1 MFPNPQSALPLPLR
15 PSLERY
21 RKIAKE
27 LVRACKS
34 GQPESLRTWAEQWV
48 QALVRLSRIDVTPQL
63 PVHTRE
69 WIDGVENFTRRQML
83 TGECMCALAD
93 AQFVLARSHGFE
105 SWPKFVRHL
114 ESLAAGNSSASR
126 FETAENAIVSG
137 DAAALKRL
145 LSEEPELVRARS
157 TREHGATLLH
167 YVSANGVEGYRQKT
181 PENIV
186 EIAEI
191 LLQAGAEVDATAD
204 VYGGG
209 CTALG
214 LAATSVHPE
223 QAGMQEALLQ
233 KLLDFGA
240 AINPNSIAPISIAGN
255 GQSLVMACLA
265 NGRPRAAA
273 YLASCG
279 ARYGLVETA
288 ALGQMDRLRS
298 FFEGN
303 GDPQSRLA
311 PSQLEAAFLYACQ
324 FGPIEVVAFLIQQG
338 VNIAARDRDGQ
349 TGLHHAV
356 MGCNLQTVRLMSG
369 YTELLEIVN
378 VYGGTPAGQALWCA
392 AHDEDPDRYI
402 PILDSLFV
410 AGAKLP
416 ARHPAISTHSDAWLK
431 ERNSIV
437 EPAWSW

>member
-48 QALVRLSRIDVTPQL
+48 QALVKLSGIDVTPQL
-63 PVHTRE
+63 PVHIRK
-69 WIDGVENFTRRQML
+69 WVDDVENFARRQL
-83 TGECMCALAD
+83 LENERACALAD

-126 FETAENAIVSG
+126 FEAAADAIVTG
-137 DAAALKRL
+137 DAATLKRL
-145 LSEEPELVRARS
+145 LSEEPELARERS

-167 YVSANGVEGYRQKT
+167 YVSANGVEGYRQRT
-181 PENIV
+181 PPDIV

-223 QAGMQEALLQ
+223 CAGVQEALLQ
-233 KLLDFGA
+233 KLLDYGA
-240 AINPNSIAPISIAGN
+240 AIAPISIAGK

-265 NGRPRAAA
+265 NGRPKAAA
-273 YLASCG
+273 YLASRG
-279 ARYGLVETA
+279 ACYGLVETA

-298 FFEGN
+298 FFDGN
-303 GDPQSRLA
+303 A
-311 PSQLEAAFLYACQ
+311 ISQFPPASLEAAFLYACQ
-324 FGPIEVVAFLIQQG
+324 FAPMEAVAFLIQQG

-356 MGCNLQTVRLMSG
+356 IGCNLQTVRLMSK

-392 AHDEDPDRYI
+392 AHDADPDRYI
-402 PILDSLFV
+402 PILDSLFA
-410 AGAKLP
+410 AGAEFSS
-416 ARHPAISTHSDAWLK
+416 RHAAISPHTDAWLK
-431 ERNSIV
+431 ERGSVV
-437 EPAWSW
+437 EPDWSW

>member
-1 MFPNPQSALPLPLR
+1 MFPNPQSAFPLPLH

-34 GQPESLRTWAEQWV
+34 GQPESLRAWAEQWV
-48 QALVRLSRIDVTPQL
+48 HALVRLSRIDVTPQL
-63 PVHTRE
+63 PVLIRE
-69 WIDGVENFTRRQML
+69 WGDDVESFIQRQL
-83 TGECMCALAD
+83 LSDEDTCTLAD

-126 FETAENAIVSG
+126 FEAAADAIVGG
-137 DAAALKRL
+137 DAATLKRL
-145 LSEEPELVRARS
+145 LDEEPELIRARS

-181 PENIV
+181 SPNIV

-191 LLQAGAEVDATAD
+191 MLRAGAEVDATAD

-209 CTALG
+209 CTTLG

-223 QAGMQEALLQ
+223 RAGVQEALLQ
-233 KLLDFGA
+233 KLLDYGA
-240 AINPNSIAPISIAGN
+240 EINRISIAGN

-265 NGRPRAAA
+265 NGRPKAAA
-273 YLASCG
+273 YLASRG

-288 ALGQMDRLRS
+288 ALGQLDRLRS

-303 GDPQSRLA
+303 GDPQSRPA
-311 PSQLEAAFLYACQ
+311 SSQLDAAFLYACQ
-324 FGPIEVVAFLIQQG
+324 FGPMEVVAFLIEQG
-338 VNIAARDRDGQ
+338 ANIAARDRAGQ

-356 MGCNLQTVRLMSG
+356 MGCNLQTVRLMLN

-378 VYGGTPAGQALWCA
+378 GYGGTPAGQALWCA
-392 AHDEDPDRYI
+392 AHDADPDRYI
-402 PILDSLFV
+402 SILDSLFV
-410 AGAKLP
+410 AGAKFP
-416 ARHPAISTHSDAWLK
+416 ARHATISPHIDAWLK

-437 EPAWSW
+437 EPDWSW

>member
-34 GQPESLRTWAEQWV
+34 EQPESLRAWAQQWV
-48 QALVRLSRIDVTPQL
+48 EALVQLSGIEFTPQL
-63 PVHTRE
+63 PVRTRNWADE
-69 WIDGVENFTRRQML
+69 VESFARRQL
-83 TGECMCALAD
+83 LAGECMCALAD

-126 FETAENAIVSG
+126 FEAAADAIVSG
-137 DAAALKRL
+137 DAATLKRL
-145 LSEEPELVRARS
+145 LGEEPELVRARS

-167 YVSANGVEGYRQKT
+167 YVAANGVEGYRQKT
-181 PENIV
+181 PLNIV

-214 LAATSVHPE
+214 LGATSVHPE
-223 QAGMQEALLQ
+223 QAGVQEALLR
-233 KLLDFGA
+233 KLLDYGA
-240 AINPNSIAPISIAGN
+240 AINPISIAGN
-255 GQSLVMACLA
+255 GQSLVMACLD
-265 NGRPRAAA
+265 NGRPKAAA
-273 YLASCG
+273 YLASQG

-288 ALGQMDRLRS
+288 ALGQLDRLRS
-298 FFEGN
+298 FFDGN
-303 GDPQSRLA
+303 A
-311 PSQLEAAFLYACQ
+311 TSQFPPASLETAFLYACQ
-324 FGPIEVVAFLIQQG
+324 FGPMEVVSFLIQQG

-356 MGCNLQTVRLMSG
+356 MGCNLETVRLMSK
-369 YTELLEIVN
+369 YTELLEVVN
-378 VYGGTPAGQALWCA
+378 VYGGTPAGQVLWCA
-392 AHDEDPDRYI
+392 AHDADPDRYI
-402 PILDSLFV
+402 PILDSLFT
-410 AGAKLP
+410 AGARLP
-416 ARHPAISTHSDAWLK
+416 ERHAAISPHVDAWLK
-431 ERNSIV
+431 ERGSVV
-437 EPAWSW
+437 EPGWSW

>member
-34 GQPESLRTWAEQWV
+34 GQPESLRVWAEQWV
-48 QALVRLSRIDVTPQL
+48 QTLVRLSRIDVTPQL
-63 PVHTRE
+63 PVHIRE
-69 WIDGVENFTRRQML
+69 WADDVESFVRRQML
-83 TGECMCALAD
+83 VGECICALAD

-114 ESLAAGNSSASR
+114 ESLAADNSSASR
-126 FETAENAIVSG
+126 FEAAADAIVTG
-137 DAAALKRL
+137 DTATLKRL

-181 PENIV
+181 PPNIV

-191 LLQAGAEVDATAD
+191 LLRAGAEVDATAD
-204 VYGGG
+204 VYGGE

-223 QAGMQEALLQ
+223 RAGVQEALLR
-233 KLLDFGA
+233 KLLDYGA
-240 AINPNSIAPISIAGN
+240 AFDPLSIAGN
-255 GQSLVMACLA
+255 GQSIVIACLA

-273 YLASCG
+273 YLASRG
-279 ARYGLVETA
+279 AQCGLVEIA
-288 ALGQMDRLRS
+288 ALGPLDRLKD
-298 FFEGN
+298 FFEGKD
-303 GDPQSRLA
+303 DPQFVPVSSELDV
-311 PSQLEAAFLYACQ
+311 AFLYACQ
-324 FGPIEVVAFLIQQG
+324 FGHRDVVAYLIQQG
-338 VNIAARDRDGQ
+338 ANIAARDRNGQ

-356 MGCNLQTVRLMSG
+356 MGCNPQTVHLMSK
-369 YTELLEIVN
+369 YTELLEVVN
-378 VYGGTPAGQALWCA
+378 VYGGKPAGQALWCA
-392 AHDEDPDRYI
+392 AHDADPDRYI
-402 PILDSLFV
+402 PILDSLFA
-410 AGAKLP
+410 AGAKFP
-416 ARHPAISTHSDAWLK
+416 ARHAAISPHIDAWLK
-431 ERNSIV
+431 ERGSVV
-437 EPAWSW
+437 EPDWSW

>member
-34 GQPESLRTWAEQWV
+34 GQPENLHAWAGQWV
-48 QALVRLSRIDVTPQL
+48 QALVRLSGIDITPQL
-63 PVHTRE
+63 PVHIRK
-69 WIDGVENFTRRQML
+69 WVDDVESFTRRQML
-83 TGECMCALAD
+83 LDEDTCTLAD

-114 ESLAAGNSSASR
+114 ESLAARNSSASR
-126 FETAENAIVSG
+126 FESAADAIVTG
-137 DAAALKRL
+137 DAATLKRL

-181 PENIV
+181 PPNIV

-191 LLQAGAEVDATAD
+191 LLRAGAEIDVTAD

-223 QAGMQEALLQ
+223 RAGVQEALLR
-233 KLLDFGA
+233 KLLDYGA
-240 AINPNSIAPISIAGN
+240 AFDPISIAGN
-255 GQSLVMACLA
+255 GQSIVMACLD
-265 NGRPRAAA
+265 NGRLKAAA
-273 YLASCG
+273 YLASSG
-279 ARYGLVETA
+279 AHCGLVEIA
-288 ALGQMDRLRS
+288 ALGSLDRLKG
-298 FFEGN
+298 FFEGK
-303 GDPQSRLA
+303 DDSQFA
-311 PSQLEAAFLYACQ
+311 PASSELDVAFLYACQ
-324 FGPIEVVAFLIQQG
+324 FGHRDAIAYLIQQG
-338 VNIAARDRDGQ
+338 ANIAAPDRDGQ
-349 TGLHHAV
+349 TGLHRGV
-356 MGCNLQTVRLMSG
+356 MGCNLQTVRLMSMH
-369 YTELLEIVN
+369 TELLEIVN

-392 AHDEDPDRYI
+392 AHDADPDRYI
-402 PILDSLFV
+402 PILDSLFA

-416 ARHPAISTHSDAWLK
+416 ARHAAISPHIDAWLK
-431 ERNSIV
+431 ERGSVV
-437 EPAWSW
+437 EPDWSW

>member
-1 MFPNPQSALPLPLR
+1 MFPNPQDALPLPLR

-48 QALVRLSRIDVTPQL
+48 QALVRLSGIDITPQL
-63 PVHTRE
+63 PVHIRE
-69 WIDGVENFTRRQML
+69 WVDDVESFIRRQML
-83 TGECMCALAD
+83 AGECMCALAD

-126 FETAENAIVSG
+126 FETAADAIVGG
-137 DAAALKRL
+137 DAATLRRL
-145 LSEEPELVRARS
+145 LGEEPELVRARS
-157 TREHGATLLH
+157 TREHGAMLLH
-167 YVSANGVEGYRQKT
+167 HVSANGVEGYRQKT
-181 PENIV
+181 PLNIV

-191 LLQAGAEVDATAD
+191 LLRAGAEVDATAD

-209 CTALG
+209 CTAIG

-223 QAGMQEALLQ
+223 RAGVQEALLQ
-233 KLLDFGA
+233 KLLDYGA
-240 AINPNSIAPISIAGN
+240 EINRISIAGN
-255 GQSLVMACLA
+255 GQSMVMACLD
-265 NGRPRAAA
+265 NGRPKAAA
-273 YLASCG
+273 YLADRG
-279 ARYGLVETA
+279 AQYGFVETA
-288 ALGQMDRLRS
+288 ALGQLERLKG
-298 FFEGN
+298 FFDGN
-303 GDPQSRLA
+303 AALH
-311 PSQLEAAFLYACQ
+311 PSPALLEAAFLYACQ
-324 FGPIEVVAFLIQQG
+324 FAPIEAVAFLIQQR

-356 MGCNLQTVRLMSG
+356 MGCNLQTVRLMAG
-369 YTELLEIVN
+369 YMELLEIVN

-392 AHDEDPDRYI
+392 AHDVDPDRYI

-410 AGAKLP
+410 AGARLP
-416 ARHPAISTHSDAWLK
+416 THHAAISSLIDAWLK
-431 ERNSIV
+431 ERGSVV
-437 EPAWSW
+437 EPDWSW